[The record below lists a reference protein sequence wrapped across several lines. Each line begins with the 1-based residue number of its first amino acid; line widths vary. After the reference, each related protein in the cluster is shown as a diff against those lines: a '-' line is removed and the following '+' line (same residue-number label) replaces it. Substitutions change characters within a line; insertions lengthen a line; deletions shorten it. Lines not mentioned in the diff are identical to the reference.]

1 MTTQFKLFTTSSCH
15 LCEEATAIVSK
26 LKIRE
31 NVSWLEIEIADD
43 DALLASY
50 GIRIPVLRHL
60 ASGKELN
67 WPFTEDDIIALLRQ
81 P

>member
-15 LCEEATAIVSK
+15 LCEEAIAI
-26 LKIRE
+26 LTRIE
-31 NVSWLEIEIADD
+31 ICEDISWLEIEIAED

-50 GIRIPVLRHL
+50 GIRIPVLHHL

-81 P
+81 L

>member
-15 LCEEATAIVSK
+15 LCEKATAILTR

-31 NVSWLEIEIADD
+31 SISWLEIEIAED

-50 GIRIPVLRHL
+50 GIRIPVLQHL

-67 WPFTEDDIIALLRQ
+67 WPFTEEDIIALQRQ
-81 P
+81 L